1 MRITT
6 FAYYKTTQS
15 MKRKIIMALL
25 AAICTTTVANET
37 IEVSVNN
44 PLKQTRTDQPVVI
57 SLKQYGDVHSAL
69 VTTDGKEIACQLDD
83 LDQDEQY
90 DELCFLA
97 DLGSKEKRKY
107 IVTLYHEGEPRPY
120 PARVYAEMLMRND
133 KVKEKNRHNNYI
145 ESITARGDCANSYN
159 LQHHHG
165 VDFESELNGIR
176 IYFDKRQ
183 TLDLYGKFKKRLEL
197 QETQFY
203 TSDEQKEQG
212 YGDDVLWVG
221 NTFGLGAFRGWDGK
235 EPTMIDPVTSRTQRI
250 ISYGP
255 LRTIVEVVDRGW
267 QLPTTN
273 GQQLKAN
280 MTLRYTQ
287 YAGHRDTDVDVFFN
301 KDVSNCRFSTGII
314 NVKGS
319 EEFSDKKGLRA
330 CWGTDY
336 PSTDTVKWKRETV
349 GLAICIP
356 QRYIASE
363 EPTNK
368 DNYAFVVKADATHLS
383 YKVSYTSANEEFGYH
398 SAQEWFNFLKEW
410 KKEVL
415 QPIQVN
421 Y

>member
-1 MRITT
+1 
-6 FAYYKTTQS
+6 
-15 MKRKIIMALL
+15 MKRIIIGVLL
-25 AAICTTTVANET
+25 GTTSVAMTAQET
-37 IEVSVNN
+37 ITVSVSN
-44 PLKQTRTDQPVVI
+44 PSKQERTDQPVI
-57 SLKQYGDVHSAL
+57 IALKEYGDVRSAL

-83 LDQDEQY
+83 LDQDEEY
-90 DELCFLA
+90 DELCFLVN
-97 DLGSKEKRKY
+97 LKGKEQRQY
-107 IVTLYHEGEPRPY
+107 SVTLYHEGEPRPY

-133 KVKEKNRHNNYI
+133 KVKEKNRHDNFI
-145 ESITARGDCANSYN
+145 ESITARGDCANPYN

-235 EPTMIDPVTSRTQRI
+235 EPTMIDPVRNRTQRI

-255 LRTIVEVVDRGW
+255 LRTIVEIIDRGW
-267 QLPTTN
+267 QLPT
-273 GQQLKAN
+273 APVN
-280 MTLRYTQ
+280 MTIRYTQ

-301 KDVSNCRFSTGII
+301 KDVSSQLFSTGII

-319 EEFSDKKGLRA
+319 EEYSDHQGLRA

-349 GLAICIP
+349 GLGIWIP
-356 QRYIASE
+356 KKYIASE
-363 EPTNK
+363 EPANK
-368 DNYAFVVKADATHLS
+368 DNYAFVVKTDNRHLS
-383 YKVSYTSANEEFGYH
+383 YKVTYTSANEEFGYH
-398 SAQEWFNFLKEW
+398 TAQAWFDYLRTW
-410 KKEVL
+410 RKEVD
-415 QPIQVN
+415 QPVTVSQRRTSASLR
-421 Y
+421 

>member
-1 MRITT
+1 
-6 FAYYKTTQS
+6 
-15 MKRKIIMALL
+15 MKRTILWGLFALIS
-25 AAICTTTVANET
+25 AAATAQET
-37 IEVSVNN
+37 IQVSVSN
-44 PLKQTRTDQPVVI
+44 PMKQVRTDQPVVI
-57 SLKQYGDVHSAL
+57 SLQPYGDVRSAI
-69 VTTDGKEIACQLDD
+69 VTCEGQEIPCQLDD
-83 LDQDEQY
+83 LDQDDQF

-97 DLGSKEKRKY
+97 DLDKKETKRY
-107 IVTLYHEGEPRPY
+107 TVQLLHEGEPRPY

-133 KVKEKNRHNNYI
+133 KVKEKNRHNNFI

-203 TSDEQKEQG
+203 TSAEQKKEG

-235 EPTMIDPVTSRTQRI
+235 EPTMIDPVRSRTQRVV
-250 ISYGP
+250 SYGP
-255 LRTIVEVVDRGW
+255 LRTIVELVDRGW
-267 QLPTTN
+267 
-273 GQQLKAN
+273 KADASKAPVN
-280 MTLRYTQ
+280 MTIRYTQ

-301 KDVSNCRFSTGII
+301 RDVSDFRFSTGVI

-319 EEFSDKKGLRA
+319 EEFSDKQGLRA

-349 GLAICIP
+349 GLGVCIP
-356 QRYIASE
+356 RQYIVSE
-363 EPTNK
+363 ETANK
-368 DNYAFVVKADATHLS
+368 DNYAFVVKTNGSHMN
-383 YKVSYTSANEEFGYH
+383 YKVIYTSANETFGYH
-398 SAQEWFNFLKEW
+398 SAREWFDYLRAW
-410 KKEVL
+410 KRETD
-415 QPIQVN
+415 QPVMIRYTQ
-421 Y
+421 